1 MNAHQEFDA
10 ALVAYL
16 PALRRQALYMA
27 GARHEELL
35 QDAVTDMLHLADRCR
50 MGTFRTWA
58 QIILRRSA
66 SNFLRAARQA
76 KRAGVCVPDTA
87 AHIAVQPAQ
96 EGAATLVRRAWAAGQ
111 HPRRQR
117 RPARSHGRHA
127 HRHGARARHLSRSN
141 APAARIGARSPERQ
155 DEDGGMTNV
164 DNVADRPATF
174 DDKLMQ
180 YRPGL
185 IKLAGKFTTTAK
197 SATTS

>member
-1 MNAHQEFDA
+1 MTTQMNGAPPCVQNYKRPDGFDA

-16 PALRRQALYMA
+16 PALRRQAKYMA

-76 KRAGVCVPDTA
+76 KRAGVCVPDAA

-96 EGAATLVRRAWAAGQ
+96 EGAVALSAVLAALSTIQDGNVVLREAMGDTLTDMGRERGISREAM
-111 HPRRQR
+111 RQR
-117 RPARSHGRHA
+117 RELARGR
-127 HRHGARARHLSRSN
+127 LN
-141 APAARIGARSPERQ
+141 DKMKVAA
-155 DEDGGMTNV
+155 
-164 DNVADRPATF
+164 
-174 DDKLMQ
+174 
-180 YRPGL
+180 
-185 IKLAGKFTTTAK
+185 
-197 SATTS
+197 